1 MPHPA
6 PFGLAIAAG
15 LLLKQY
21 LSLNRLEATN
31 SWSQRNEDQGR
42 IGMLSK
48 KCLTIA
54 LGLALVAGA
63 AVAQQKAI
71 AIGTG
76 GTGGVYYPLGG
87 GLANVLSKNL
97 PGVQATAEVTG
108 GSVDNLKLI
117 GSGQS
122 ELGFSMADA
131 ALDALNGEDKFK
143 GGKVP
148 VRTLMVLYP
157 NRMHVVTIE
166 GTGIEK
172 MSDLKGKRVSTGSPG
187 SATEVMAFRV
197 IEAAGLDKDKDMKRE
212 RLGVAES
219 VNAIKDRKIDAF
231 FWVGGL
237 PTAAVTDLGATPGVK
252 IKMIDHADL
261 VGKMN
266 AKYGAL
272 YAASRHSGQDL
283 SGPGPGQPDCCRLEH
298 PGHQRQAA
306 GRPRLHDRQD
316 DLRQEGR
323 PRRGASRGRRD
334 RLQVAGKGKLAGAV
348 ASGSAEIF
356 RRARR
361 EDVNV
366 PGGQLIDRILI
377 AYMILVGIVVGAILV
392 LVPQAR
398 EFRLPP
404 YFWVLAAVGAFDLAA
419 YARAR
424 GAPGTMAGMD
434 ARLLGFLLAIVLMV
448 VIPILS
454 GAEVPKFF

>member
-1 MPHPA
+1 M
-6 PFGLAIAAG
+6 FGRKCLVVAAG
-15 LLLKQY
+15 LLL
-21 LSLNRLEATN
+21 A
-31 SWSQRNEDQGR
+31 
-42 IGMLSK
+42 
-48 KCLTIA
+48 
-54 LGLALVAGA
+54 AGA
-63 AVAQQKAI
+63 ALAQQKAI

-122 ELGFSMADA
+122 ELAFSMADA

-143 GGKVP
+143 SGKIP

-157 NRMHVVTIE
+157 NRMHVVTID

-197 IEAAGLDKDKDMKRE
+197 IEAAGLDKDKDMRRE

-252 IKMIDHADL
+252 IKLLDHADV

-272 YAASRHSGQDL
+272 YAASVIPAKTYPGQDQDNAITVVWNIL
-283 SGPGPGQPDCCRLEH
+283 ATNDKMTDDLAYTIVKTIFDKKADLVAVHREADAIDYKSQVKENSPVPWH
-298 PGHQRQAA
+298 PGA
-306 GRPRLHDRQD
+306 L
-316 DLRQEGR
+316 
-323 PRRGASRGRRD
+323 
-334 RLQVAGKGKLAGAV
+334 K
-348 ASGSAEIF
+348 
-356 RRARR
+356 
-361 EDVNV
+361 
-366 PGGQLIDRILI
+366 
-377 AYMILVGIVVGAILV
+377 
-392 LVPQAR
+392 
-398 EFRLPP
+398 
-404 YFWVLAAVGAFDLAA
+404 YFSEHGVK
-419 YARAR
+419 
-424 GAPGTMAGMD
+424 M
-434 ARLLGFLLAIVLMV
+434 
-448 VIPILS
+448 
-454 GAEVPKFF
+454 